1 MNDAAETAA
10 GLLLAARRERRQ
22 CPALPEDCR
31 PRDLDA
37 AYAVQA
43 RHVAGLVTEYR
54 ARPIGYK
61 VGCTNKTAQAQL
73 GIEAPF
79 SGVMLDRFM
88 RKSPAELPG
97 DALFMR
103 VIEAEFAFRLGRDLR
118 AAHAPFAREDVRAAI
133 AAVVPAIEIVD
144 SRFAEW
150 TKVGA
155 FSLIADQGAT
165 GYWIAGAEITAWRD
179 LDLPGHHV
187 RLFVDGKA
195 SREGIGG
202 NVLGDPL
209 ASVIWLA
216 NDLARRGGGL
226 HAGDVVSTG
235 TCIDVY
241 FAAPG
246 EQILAD
252 FGALGRV
259 EVKFT
264 K

>member
-1 MNDAAETAA
+1 M
-10 GLLLAARRERRQ
+10 
-22 CPALPEDCR
+22 
-31 PRDLDA
+31 
-37 AYAVQA
+37 
-43 RHVAGLVTEYR
+43 
-54 ARPIGYK
+54 
-61 VGCTNKTAQAQL
+61 
-73 GIEAPF
+73 
-79 SGVMLDRFM
+79 
-88 RKSPAELPG
+88 
-97 DALFMR
+97 FMR
-103 VIEAEFAFRLGRDLR
+103 VVEAEFAFRMGRDLP
-118 AAHAPFAREDVRAAI
+118 AEHAPFAREDVRAAI
-133 AAVVPAIEIVD
+133 TAVLPAIEIVD

-165 GYWIAGAEITAWRD
+165 GYWVAGSEVTAWRD

-187 RLFVDGKA
+187 RLFVNGAA

-226 HAGDVVSTG
+226 RAGEVVSTG

-246 EQILAD
+246 EQVLAD
-252 FGALGRV
+252 FGDLGRV
-259 EVKFT
+259 QVKFT
-264 K
+264 N